1 MIRKSL
7 KKLSLKKIPSNS
19 YISLQ
24 ICLFGTRL
32 WLGFLSK
39 KIIQLLFIP
48 TNVLSLSES
57 KTIAGLST
65 SSPGLETAKP
75 GIVKFQLQFDKKGFR
90 LILSLNLFSF
100 LSRPITTGNVEE
112 KKSQKS

>member
-1 MIRKSL
+1 VWGLGNGKSTDL
-7 KKLSLKKIPSNS
+7 CS
-19 YISLQ
+19 
-24 ICLFGTRL
+24 FGE
-32 WLGFLSK
+32 FLSK